1 VTSTGCGN
9 NSQLTVATGD
19 TLTNDGT
26 LETVSGNGGA
36 KTIVG
41 NVTNNG
47 TANIEITTTYES
59 GTWDN
64 KGALNLSTGETL
76 TVATA
81 TPAATFTNDSGGS
94 ITSVASGT
102 GELIVD
108 SGNTVNQDDGTTSG
122 EPVVIAAGQT
132 GPAVTLNYGGDASAG
147 ASTIQ
152 AEGEETL
159 TGSIQAN
166 QTLNVTGYCSDNADT
181 SLGAN
186 VKDYGSIV
194 ITSVGCGNNSTLA
207 APKGTKLTIEKT
219 TGQLTTENGVG
230 GARSFSGNIKNK
242 GTVTIDVNTTYT
254 PIKKGVFTNKGTVT
268 VAGGATLNMASVKKA
283 VFLNYKGTI
292 TGSGQLVVIGLDI
305 FEQDSGTIPSTPVLV
320 DGATLDM
327 IGTGAGAIDAEG
339 TSKLEGNIA
348 SGQTV
353 NVVGYCSLNAV
364 LTGAGNMTNSG
375 TLNLTNS
382 SCGNDTEFALPAGDT
397 LTNTSNGL
405 IETLPGNSPATRT
418 IVANIT
424 NDGTIG
430 PSDDEVLTIDG
441 NLTDSSTA
449 IFDVNVNTGTSDLIA
464 MGAGDTA
471 ALSGTMTAVP
481 VAGFTPTSGYSATVI
496 TGTYTGT
503 FNSVGPAGWSATYPA
518 GSVKLG
524 FS

>member
-1 VTSTGCGN
+1 
-9 NSQLTVATGD
+9 
-19 TLTNDGT
+19 
-26 LETVSGNGGA
+26 
-36 KTIVG
+36 
-41 NVTNNG
+41 
-47 TANIEITTTYES
+47 
-59 GTWDN
+59 
-64 KGALNLSTGETL
+64 
-76 TVATA
+76 
-81 TPAATFTNDSGGS
+81 
-94 ITSVASGT
+94 
-102 GELIVD
+102 
-108 SGNTVNQDDGTTSG
+108 
-122 EPVVIAAGQT
+122 
-132 GPAVTLNYGGDASAG
+132 
-147 ASTIQ
+147 
-152 AEGEETL
+152 
-159 TGSIQAN
+159 
-166 QTLNVTGYCSDNADT
+166 
-181 SLGAN
+181 
-186 VKDYGSIV
+186 
-194 ITSVGCGNNSTLA
+194 
-207 APKGTKLTIEKT
+207 
-219 TGQLTTENGVG
+219 
-230 GARSFSGNIKNK
+230 
-242 GTVTIDVNTTYT
+242 
-254 PIKKGVFTNKGTVT
+254 
-268 VAGGATLNMASVKKA
+268 
-283 VFLNYKGTI
+283 
-292 TGSGQLVVIGLDI
+292 
-305 FEQDSGTIPSTPVLV
+305 
-320 DGATLDM
+320 M